1 MKRIKLFA
9 IMLVFVLCSIL
20 TTTVFAA
27 EMSEDFKKI
36 LTDGKLIVKA
46 YKPTNKEN
54 ATLLLDLYLMD
65 NYKGF
70 SIDSTTF
77 NSDFTSC
84 ELLYN
89 TERHVVNIEYKYDEE
104 LKKIVDGYME
114 KILARNKKFEVD
126 DLELVNFWI
135 NAKGDPEYLMNYSTE
150 LNKMIGYKNFTIRS
164 RMGSGAEFEAM
175 SAGFDITID
184 DTIYAMTSDPK
195 IGTKSNH
202 VLYVPSDTEETKEA
216 LIAAIQSRID
226 NAFGKGKVVIEAK
239 DGQVIDYYLKP
250 FNDSVDELQAQID
263 EILAMPAEE
272 QDQSRL
278 RNLQDNLNNYK
289 VSKQNAVDSIEN
301 ENGGL
306 NFLKKAIG
314 GYYFVAKVGDE
325 SHLFVLVKSDAL
337 VSKEIEHITSDLKTD
352 VTVKMEDNLVPIDT
366 QVKVERVTE
375 GAEYNRIIKVLNVE
389 TSEMYDILLYSES
402 KDTYVT
408 ELSNGMFEVRIPL
421 SEKFEG
427 KDLIV
432 YYVDSNGK
440 ITAHSVTVR
449 DGYAVFTTT
458 HFSIYT
464 LAVKPVKDDTPPTG
478 VRNNDAIRAV
488 SMLGI
493 MALAG
498 IVLLK
503 NIKEED

>member
-1 MKRIKLFA
+1 MRKIKLFTV
-9 IMLVFVLCSIL
+9 MLAFILCSIL
-20 TTTVFAA
+20 TTTVFAT
-27 EMSEDFKKI
+27 EMSNEFKKI
-36 LTDGKLIVKA
+36 LTDGKLVVKA
-46 YKPTNKEN
+46 YKPTNAEN
-54 ATLLLDLYLMD
+54 AALLLDLYLMD
-65 NYKGF
+65 NYEGF

-84 ELLYN
+84 ELEYN
-89 TERHVVNIEYKYDEE
+89 SEKHVVNIEYKYDAE

-114 KILARNKKFEVD
+114 KIVARNKKFEVD

-164 RMGSGAEFEAM
+164 RMGSGAEFEAV
-175 SAGFDITID
+175 SAGFDIKIG
-184 DTIYAMTSDPK
+184 DTTYAMTSDPK
-195 IGTKSNH
+195 IGTKANH
-202 VLYVPSDTEETKEA
+202 VLYVPSDTAETKEA

-250 FNDSVDELQAQID
+250 FNDVVDELQVQID

-301 ENGGL
+301 EDGEL
-306 NFLKKAIG
+306 NFLKKAVG
-314 GYYFVAKVGDE
+314 GYYFVAKIEDR
-325 SHLFVLVKSDAL
+325 SYLFVLSKSDAII
-337 VSKEIEHITSDLKTD
+337 SEKIEHITSDIETD
-352 VTVKMEDNLVPIDT
+352 VTVKVEDNTVPLDT
-366 QVKVERVTE
+366 QVRVEEVTE
-375 GAEYNRIIKVLNVE
+375 GPEYNRIIKVLNVE
-389 TSEMYDILLYSES
+389 TSEMYDILLYSKS
-402 KDTYVT
+402 TNTYVT
-408 ELSNGMFEVRIPL
+408 ELSNGLFEVRIPL
-421 SEKFEG
+421 SERFEG

-440 ITAHSVTVR
+440 VTEHAVTVQN
-449 DGYAVFTTT
+449 GYAVFTTT
-458 HFSIYT
+458 HFSVYT
-464 LAVKPVKDDTPPTG
+464 LAVKPVKDNTPPTG
-478 VRNNDAIRAV
+478 VNNDVIRAV
-488 SMLGI
+488 SMVGI
-493 MALAG
+493 IALAG

-503 NIKEED
+503 STKVED